1 MSMAQEVL
9 PTPHHR
15 WGLDYFCLSSVP
27 QNWHDLVSLQWFLFV
42 FILLSS
48 TLQQEQGPRGESRE
62 MRVVIMPSIT
72 DFVLVAFWCWCDLF

>member
-1 MSMAQEVL
+1 MAQEVL
-9 PTPHHR
+9 LTPHHR

-48 TLQQEQGPRGESRE
+48 SLQQEQGPWGENRE
-62 MRVVIMPSIT
+62 MRRVVVGAIHN
-72 DFVLVAFWCWCDLF
+72 